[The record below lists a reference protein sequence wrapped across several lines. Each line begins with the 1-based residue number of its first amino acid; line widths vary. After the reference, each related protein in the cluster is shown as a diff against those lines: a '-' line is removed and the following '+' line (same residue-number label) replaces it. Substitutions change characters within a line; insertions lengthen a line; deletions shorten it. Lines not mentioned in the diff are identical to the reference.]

1 MKKDQLWIT
10 ALIPIARIITAA
22 ILISL
27 SGCGSASK
35 HNISGENSSTA
46 ALSSKHNSGGYYLD
60 DGPDI
65 NPPTNLD
72 SIPDA
77 IPKIE
82 SLRKANMR
90 PYVALG
96 NTYRPLTKL
105 SPYKKR
111 GIATWY
117 GRRYHGKKT
126 AIGEIY
132 DMYAMTAAHPTL
144 PLPSYA
150 RVTNVKNGKSIVV
163 RINDRGPFLSNRII
177 DLSYT
182 AAHKLDVIAKGSA
195 KVEVESIIPGPSRPI
210 AKSLQEPTAF
220 QSKSASPNAETI
232 YLQLGAFG
240 TVGNANNFLS
250 NMQAELPWLVE
261 TLGIAERDGLFRI
274 KAGPFP
280 NLLLAEYTANEIS
293 QRVAIKPM
301 LLIE

>member
-1 MKKDQLWIT
+1 MKKNQLWT
-10 ALIPIARIITAA
+10 AALTSMTKIMAVA

-27 SGCGSASK
+27 SGCSSASK
-35 HNISGENSSTA
+35 YNISGENSSA
-46 ALSSKHNSGGYYLD
+46 AVPSSNNNKGGYYLD
-60 DGPDI
+60 DGPGN

-82 SLRKANMR
+82 PLRKANMR

-105 SPYKKR
+105 SAYKKR

-117 GRRYHGKKT
+117 GRRYHGNKT

-163 RINDRGPFLSNRII
+163 RINDRGPFLSDRII

-182 AAHKLDVIAKGSA
+182 AAHKLDIIAEGSA
-195 KVEVESIIPGPSRPI
+195 KVEVESIIPGVSKPI
-210 AKSLQEPTAF
+210 AKSTQEPAAF
-220 QSKSASPNAETI
+220 QSPTAATNAETI

-240 TVGNANNFLS
+240 TADNASNFLS

-261 TLGIAERDGLFRI
+261 TLGILEKDSLFRI
-274 KAGPFP
+274 NAGPFS
-280 NLLLAEYTANEIS
+280 NLLLAKHTANEIA
-293 QRVAIKPM
+293 QRLAIKPM

>member
-1 MKKDQLWIT
+1 MKKNQLWIPALTPMTKIMT
-10 ALIPIARIITAA
+10 AV

-35 HNISGENSSTA
+35 YNISGENTPTASS
-46 ALSSKHNSGGYYLD
+46 SNNNKGGYYLD
-60 DGPDI
+60 DGPGN

-82 SLRKANMR
+82 PLRKINMR

-96 NTYRPLTKL
+96 NTYRPHTKL
-105 SPYKKR
+105 SAYKKR
-111 GIATWY
+111 GVATWY

-182 AAHKLDVIAKGSA
+182 AAHKLDIIAKGSGQ
-195 KVEVESIIPGPSRPI
+195 VEVESIIPDAPTSI
-210 AKSLQEPTAF
+210 AKSMQEPTTF
-220 QSKSASPNAETI
+220 QSTTVSPDADTI

-240 TVGNANNFLS
+240 TAGNASNFLS
-250 NMQAELPWLVE
+250 NMQTELPWLVE
-261 TLGIAERDGLFRI
+261 TLGIAEEDGLFRI
-274 KAGPFP
+274 KAGPFS
-280 NLLLAEYTANEIS
+280 NLILAKHTANEIT
-293 QRVAIKPM
+293 QRLAIKPM

>member
-1 MKKDQLWIT
+1 MKKDQLWVT
-10 ALIPIARIITAA
+10 ALIPMARIITAA

-27 SGCGSASK
+27 SSCGSASK
-35 HNISGENSSTA
+35 NNISGENSSTA

-90 PYVALG
+90 PYVVLG
-96 NTYRPLTKL
+96 NTYRPLNKL

-182 AAHKLDVIAKGSA
+182 AAHKLDIIAKGSA
-195 KVEVESIIPGPSRPI
+195 KVEVESIIPSSSRSI
-210 AKSLQEPTAF
+210 AESTQELTAF
-220 QSKSASPNAETI
+220 QSKIVSPNAEII

-240 TVGNANNFLS
+240 TAGNANDFLS
-250 NMQAELPWLVE
+250 NIQAELPWLVE

-274 KAGPFP
+274 KAGPFS
-280 NLLLAEYTANEIS
+280 NLLLAEHTANEIS
-293 QRVAIKPM
+293 QRIAIKPM

>member
-1 MKKDQLWIT
+1 MKKNQLWIF
-10 ALIPIARIITAA
+10 AITPMMQIMAAA

-35 HNISGENSSTA
+35 YNISEVNSSTA
-46 ALSSKHNSGGYYLD
+46 PPLQNIQNGGYYLD
-60 DGPDI
+60 DGPDS

-82 SLRKANMR
+82 PLRRNNMR

-96 NTYRPLTKL
+96 KTYQPLTEL
-105 SPYKKR
+105 SAYKKR
-111 GIATWY
+111 GTASWY
-117 GRRYHGKKT
+117 GRRYHGNKT

-150 RVTNVKNGKSIVV
+150 RVTNVNNGKSIVV

-182 AAHKLDVIAKGSA
+182 AAYKLDILAKGSA
-195 KVEVESIIPGPSRPI
+195 QVEVESIIP
-210 AKSLQEPTAF
+210 
-220 QSKSASPNAETI
+220 SASRSTTEITRAPEQLPPSNASVKKEEI

-240 TVGNANNFLS
+240 TVDNASKFLT
-250 NMQAELPWLVE
+250 NMRSELPWLVA
-261 TLGIAERDGLFRI
+261 TLGIAQKDGLFKI
-274 KAGPFP
+274 KAGPFA
-280 NLLLAEYTANEIS
+280 NLVLAKNTANQIA
-293 QRVAIKPM
+293 QRLAIKPV
-301 LLIE
+301 LLIK